1 MEDTVRKFNL
11 SSTRILEQKEKQY
24 SEEKNLKKQ

>member
-1 MEDTVRKFNL
+1 MEDAVKKSNL
-11 SSTRILEQKEKQY
+11 SSTRVLEQKEKQY